1 MTFFHELLVLHKGG
15 AKFKALVTG
24 SLGSLET
31 CFLEHTMT
39 KVLFFF
45 PKAAR
50 GIRMIKLYPLKN
62 LHGWGCEG
70 CAYLLDKTKYPSHLV
85 GKGARCT
92 SQQRYKGHAEQQLI
106 RKQTLPLYL
115 GSEVL
120 QLWLHS
126 VVFFHHINPYK
137 LSKRQVQP
145 QPEARGWTAVSQDS
159 GHQIK
164 QAHRQA
170 WLQIP
175 GQVAVTPLP
184 VAKERLETPHTPLG
198 PASHKPDM
206 HWKKFKQNL
215 LQSYKN
221 LWVVVG
227 LGNVCPIFISSLGR
241 KKAPCFSTVLTEVCV
256 IPCTAPQECPH
267 PAC

>member
-50 GIRMIKLYPLKN
+50 GISMIKLYPLKN

-126 VVFFHHINPYK
+126 VFFFPPHQPAQVEQEAGAAPTWSQGLDCSVPRLGAPNQTSAPTGVIADPRPSCCHSLACCKREAWNPTY
-137 LSKRQVQP
+137 SSRPSQP
-145 QPEARGWTAVSQDS
+145 QARHALKEV
-159 GHQIK
+159 
-164 QAHRQA
+164 QAKS
-170 WLQIP
+170 
-175 GQVAVTPLP
+175 VTEL
-184 VAKERLETPHTPLG
+184 
-198 PASHKPDM
+198 
-206 HWKKFKQNL
+206 
-215 LQSYKN
+215 
-221 LWVVVG
+221 
-227 LGNVCPIFISSLGR
+227 
-241 KKAPCFSTVLTEVCV
+241 
-256 IPCTAPQECPH
+256 
-267 PAC
+267 